1 MTIYFVLLFSVMFW
15 IWFEKIALNRKAV
28 IFPLFLLVGMAG
40 SRNYLVGTD
49 SYNYAKDF
57 LEKLEPEYF
66 QYRPEVEYGYQ
77 FLKYF
82 LLNFTYDYLWLFLIT
97 SFIVVYSFLVIIKKY
112 SSNYML
118 SVFTF
123 ICIGAYSIH
132 FNILRQ
138 GVAISIIVLSMPY
151 FLGNKKFKIAI
162 FVIAASLFH
171 YSSIIIIL
179 YHVITRINFI
189 KLEYKII
196 GLFLS
201 SVLAALNIITYLAS
215 VNDKYSGYDV
225 VLENGGG
232 YLTAAFYSIIA
243 LIVYIF
249 GGSIRKENF
258 VYSYFEQIYLYGV
271 ALVIPIVFL
280 GLNPSGPLRLLYYST
295 WTLVFI
301 LPLIMK
307 KFNSFLLY
315 FLYIVFFLI
324 YFYFKTTSF
333 SGLVPYTLNETVR
346 IF

>member
-82 LLNFTYDYLWLFLIT
+82 LLNFTHNYLWIFLIT
-97 SFIVVYSFLVIIKKY
+97 SLIVVYFFLVIMKKY

-123 ICIGAYSIH
+123 ICIGAYSVH
-132 FNILRQ
+132 FNTLRQ
-138 GVAISIIVLSMPY
+138 GIAISMIVASTPY
-151 FLGNKKFKIAI
+151 FIENKKIKIA
-162 FVIAASLFH
+162 FFAALACLFH
-171 YSSIIIIL
+171 YSSIVFIIYYIL
-179 YHVITRINFI
+179 TRVKFI
-189 KLEYKII
+189 RLEYKI
-196 GLFLS
+196 LFLFLTS
-201 SVLAALNIITYLAS
+201 ILASLNLIIYLAS
-215 VNDKYSGYDV
+215 INDRYSGYGAT
-225 VLENGGG
+225 LEDGGG
-232 YLTAAFYSIIA
+232 YVTAAFYSIIA
-243 LIVYIF
+243 LIVYVF

-271 ALVIPIVFL
+271 ALVIPVVFL

-307 KFNSFLLY
+307 RFNSFLLY
-315 FLYIVFFLI
+315 FAYIVFFLI

-333 SGLVPYTLNETVR
+333 SGLVPYTFNETIR